1 MYVVP
6 YKGEGFCRSS
16 KGLRLRSSFWWRFS
30 CLLQSTLV
38 RMWSGTPRWAG
49 RPSRLP
55 HAATMPPV
63 LVSLPALP
71 AMRTQAPAWISA
83 TMLPR
88 KNGAFR
94 TLKKKINKL
103 VLKYAPWLGSLYC
116 CFFLISFS
124 LPAPKS
130 YLPEREAPL
139 FFPSSLWMSV
149 LKWLKCLHCVQ
160 FWHRC
165 SAFFF

>member
-1 MYVVP
+1 MLAPKYPGADV
-6 YKGEGFCRSS
+6 ER
-16 KGLRLRSSFWWRFS
+16 
-30 CLLQSTLV
+30 
-38 RMWSGTPRWAG
+38 
-49 RPSRLP
+49 
-55 HAATMPPV
+55 H
-63 LVSLPALP
+63 PALGWEAQQAAPCCHHAPSACVP
-71 AMRTQAPAWISA
+71 ACPACHAYTGSSVDLRHHASQEKWSF
-83 TMLPR
+83 P
-88 KNGAFR
+88 N
-94 TLKKKINKL
+94 LKKNKKLNKL